1 MFNFISSLPPAL
13 TLTETMKI
21 VLPIL
26 VLVASCLG
34 QDPLSFSRNLKG
46 KRSKS
51 GKKDKCPKSTSS
63 GRFSVD
69 LAGKWQI
76 CEERSIRVGV
86 EVDGSNNFVGFS
98 DPVISVIIGSLIDN
112 DKNFITFE
120 EVPFEVSGVS
130 QEVGAYTALLSWE
143 EGPVVVDTFS
153 MVGLWNFN
161 DNSISMASS
170 NNEGDAAGSSVTMSC
185 NELDEDGFGV
195 DSLALLCQ
203 VTVARNSIEV
213 AANDDIWVY
222 KNVIK
227 LVPEGVECPCDEDY
241 FDFEF
246 PSLV

>member
-1 MFNFISSLPPAL
+1 
-13 TLTETMKI
+13 MKI

-26 VLVASCLG
+26 VLVANCLG
-34 QDPLSFSRNLKG
+34 QDPLSFSRDLKG

-69 LAGKWQI
+69 LAGTWQT
-76 CEERSIRVGV
+76 CEFRAISVGV
-86 EVDGSNNFVGFS
+86 EVDGNNNFVGFS
-98 DPVISVIIGSLIDN
+98 APVIRANIGSLIDN
-112 DKNFITFE
+112 EKNFITFE

-143 EGPVVVDTFS
+143 ERFPVVDIYS

-195 DSLALLCQ
+195 DSLALLCE
-203 VTVARNSIEV
+203 VTMARNSIEAAI
-213 AANDDIWVY
+213 AANDDFWVF
-222 KNVIK
+222 KNMMK
-227 LVPEGVECPCDEDY
+227 LVPEGDECPCDEDY

>member
-1 MFNFISSLPPAL
+1 MVAT
-13 TLTETMKI
+13 TL
-21 VLPIL
+21 L
-26 VLVASCLG
+26 V
-34 QDPLSFSRNLKG
+34 
-46 KRSKS
+46 
-51 GKKDKCPKSTSS
+51 
-63 GRFSVD
+63 
-69 LAGKWQI
+69 
-76 CEERSIRVGV
+76 
-86 EVDGSNNFVGFS
+86 VGFS

-227 LVPEGVECPCDEDY
+227 LVPVGVECPCDENY
-241 FDFEF
+241 FPFEIPLGLGVSF
-246 PSLV
+246 PQLIN